1 MLLKYSLTA
10 VFTTAL
16 CFTWALPVQAEE
28 TPSAPAAPPAPAA
41 VSSEAAASPEAAAPA
56 KPSEPAAAPSENGT
70 ENGSASENSG
80 TDALAPVKEKL
91 VAPEPEKISTE
102 LKPKYERFT
111 PLQSDNPE
119 DYKRKKGI
127 WISDSGNGR
136 IVYMKDINGNDFY
149 SLGSAGRDIGNFLNP
164 EQVWVDVE
172 GKIYIADRD
181 NDRIIRVDDVRGYN
195 WTEKKGFS
203 APRGVAMHGKRFI
216 VSDTGNN
223 RILIYDKFEAE
234 QPMVTLKDERISD
247 PGYLWLD
254 EEGNIFVCCGDYP
267 PGGRIVRIPYDLT
280 VLPAEWKVYDGQGL
294 SGSSFAPGQICVT
307 DDGLYITDTAS
318 QRLVRVHDIKGRN
331 VWEMGAYGSGT
342 LEFIDP
348 LGMSRD
354 EEGNIYVVDSN
365 NDRIV
370 RMKNIRGQE
379 WKAYDTSNPIFG
391 LRSPRSVYVWSP
403 RPSLEEMAEEE
414 ENAKNAKDKDKGKDK
429 DKDKGKKK
437 DDKDEKAA
445 DLNPDGTEKPKFV
458 PNPDGNGAGFA
469 L

>member
-1 MLLKYSLTA
+1 MRLKYTFTA
-10 VFTTAL
+10 VFMTAL
-16 CFTWALPVQAEE
+16 CLNFSSPIFAEE
-28 TPSAPAAPPAPAA
+28 EQASPAPAA
-41 VSSEAAASPEAAAPA
+41 TPAVAEPAAAKPTNTPEEPAPSAAPSAASPEKSDNKDEQTA
-56 KPSEPAAAPSENGT
+56 
-70 ENGSASENSG
+70 

-91 VAPEPEKISTE
+91 VSPEQEKMSSE
-102 LKPKYERFT
+102 LKPKYDRFT
-111 PLQSDNPE
+111 LLNSDNPE
-119 DYKRKKGI
+119 DYKRKQGI

-181 NDRIIRVDDVRGYN
+181 NNRVIRVDDVRGYN
-195 WTEKKGFS
+195 WTEKTGFS
-203 APRGVAMHGKRFI
+203 SPRGVAMHGKRFI

-254 EEGNIFVCCGDYP
+254 EEGNIYVCCGDYP
-267 PGGRIVRIPYDLT
+267 PGGRIVRIPHDLT
-280 VLPAEWKVYDGQGL
+280 VPPAEWKVYEGQGL
-294 SGSSFAPGQICVT
+294 SGNSFAPGQICIT
-307 DDGLYITDTAS
+307 DDGLYITDTAT
-318 QRLVRVHDIKGRN
+318 QRLIRVHDIKGRN
-331 VWEMGAYGSGT
+331 VWEMGTYGNGVN
-342 LEFIDP
+342 EFIDP
-348 LGMSRD
+348 MGMSQD

-379 WKAYDTSNPIFG
+379 WKAYDTLNPIFG
-391 LRSPRSVYVWSP
+391 LRSPRSIYVWSP
-403 RPSLEEMAEEE
+403 RPSLEEIEEE
-414 ENAKNAKDKDKGKDK
+414 EEAAKKAKEKEKKKDKDT
-429 DKDKGKKK
+429 K
-437 DDKDEKAA
+437 DDKAA
-445 DLNPDGTEKPKFV
+445 EVNPDGTEKPKFV
-458 PNPDGNGAGFA
+458 PNPDGKGAGFA

>member
-1 MLLKYSLTA
+1 M
-10 VFTTAL
+10 TAL
-16 CFTWALPVQAEE
+16 CLNFSSPLCAEEEPALPAPSPVPAAETTEKDEQAKQAEN
-28 TPSAPAAPPAPAA
+28 
-41 VSSEAAASPEAAAPA
+41 V
-56 KPSEPAAAPSENGT
+56 PAAADQK
-70 ENGSASENSG
+70 
-80 TDALAPVKEKL
+80 TDSSSDDVLAPVKEKL
-91 VAPEPEKISTE
+91 VAPEQEKISSE

-111 PLQSDNPE
+111 LLKSDNPD
-119 DYKRKKGI
+119 DYKRKQGI

-181 NDRIIRVDDVRGYN
+181 NNRIIRVDDVRGYN
-195 WTEKKGFS
+195 WTEKTGFS

-223 RILIYDKFEAE
+223 RILIYDKFDAE
-234 QPMVTLKDERISD
+234 QPMVTLKDERIND

-294 SGSSFAPGQICVT
+294 SGSSFAPGQVCVT
-307 DDGLYITDTAS
+307 EDGLFITDTAS
-318 QRLVRVHDIKGRN
+318 QRLIRVHDIKGRN
-331 VWEMGAYGSGT
+331 VWELGTYGSGSM
-342 LEFIDP
+342 EFIDP
-348 LGMSRD
+348 MGMSQD
-354 EEGNIYVVDSN
+354 EEGNIYVVDSH

-379 WKAYDTSNPIFG
+379 WKAYDTLNPIFG
-391 LRSPRSVYVWSP
+391 LRSPRSIYVWSP
-403 RPSLEEMAEEE
+403 RPSLEEIAEEE
-414 ENAKNAKDKDKGKDK
+414 EKAKDDKNKD
-429 DKDKGKKK
+429 KKK
-437 DDKDEKAA
+437 DKKEEKTDGA
-445 DLNPDGTEKPKFV
+445 NPDGTEKPKLI